1 MHYSRVCLSDM
12 HALCSLCSTSGVV
25 VMLLLNCII
34 RWNEMVFNSHICFY
48 FKLML
53 EVNTK
58 EELGEEIKII
68 YLFLDVECES
78 YANDYSSM
86 KP

>member
-1 MHYSRVCLSDM
+1 
-12 HALCSLCSTSGVV
+12 
-25 VMLLLNCII
+25 
-34 RWNEMVFNSHICFY
+34 
-48 FKLML
+48 ML